1 MPGAGLAVAP
11 EDGLV
16 ACEPADGRV
25 TFVPAEGRVAVAP
38 AEGRVAVA
46 PAEGRT
52 TFLSVEGR
60 GFVPAEGVGVAPAEE
75 LGLVPDAGLVTW
87 LPPAGFGETT
97 DVLGLVAAVFPGLRS
112 GALLAEG
119 RVTCFASE
127 PLTADVFLVGCD
139 DVAAPL
145 VTDDDL
151 ETDADLDGVGP
162 DPDLLACAKALD

>member
-38 AEGRVAVA
+38 
-46 PAEGRT
+46 PEGRT